1 MSILRRVANLF
12 RCTAVNREIE
22 REMTAHIEMRIEDN
36 IARGMSVRDA
46 RRDALVCFG
55 NPAAMRERTAGEDAA
70 VSLEGFWRDLRF
82 ALRQLRKAPGF
93 TAAALLTLALAIGA
107 NAAVFT
113 VVHAVLLKRLPFDE
127 PARVL
132 HVENGYA
139 VGLSLDTASKSYEA
153 SFNNAASSL
162 KTIDAAAMYSSSG
175 VSVDWGNGVSSRARA
190 TETSARLLD
199 VLGVNVQI
207 GRGFEAGEDIPGS
220 DHVVLIGDAIWR
232 GMFQA
237 DRDVLGRT
245 LKINGTAFTIAGV
258 LPRGVD
264 FPEKTELWTPTIF
277 DEQSS
282 LREGGAFFTQVIA
295 RMRRGVT
302 MDQVRAEFHA
312 RALHGRIARLTE
324 PQIPVLTPIS
334 MELTKLIRSSLLMLI
349 GAVSIVL
356 LIACANIAC
365 LMLVRAAGRRAEFA
379 VRAALGASQSRLI
392 RQQIVESILIGLGG
406 GVLGI
411 ECAQIALRLLYVFR
425 PAVLDSFARPAMDL
439 PVIAFTALLGV
450 ATGLVFGIAP
460 AWTAARENPSAALKT
475 GVWRSSSSIS
485 RLRKVLVAGEIA
497 LAFVLL
503 TGVGLL
509 VRTIANMSIVPLGF
523 ETQGR
528 LTFSVSLH
536 GTPYDVDGH
545 TTPAV
550 VAFYTRVLGDVSAL
564 PGVTAVAAVSNPPLD
579 TRADML
585 LGVSSDTA
593 NVKPTAAAPRF
604 VSSGYFSAMG
614 IPIAEG
620 RDFSP
625 QDTRTSGRVV
635 IITRDLAEKL
645 WPNEHAVGHKMRCLW
660 YCKETPTVVGVVA
673 QSRRYG
679 PRGGTFP
686 EYYMPYTQQD
696 WSFMTF
702 VVKAQGDPTRL
713 APALR
718 RVLARI
724 DPTQPAYDLRT
735 MQDRLNENESLVRFE
750 LFVLSGFGV
759 ISVALA
765 LIGLHGVASY
775 TVTQRTREIGLR
787 IALGAQRRKI
797 QWAVLRE
804 NGLLALAGGTVGML
818 ASLALTQLLSS
829 VLFGVHA
836 RDPLTLG
843 LIFVLFVAMALV
855 ASFLPAL
862 RAASVNPIEALRAE

>member
-1 MSILRRVANLF
+1 M
-12 RCTAVNREIE
+12 
-22 REMTAHIEMRIEDN
+22 
-36 IARGMSVRDA
+36 
-46 RRDALVCFG
+46 
-55 NPAAMRERTAGEDAA
+55 
-70 VSLEGFWRDLRF
+70 
-82 ALRQLRKAPGF
+82 
-93 TAAALLTLALAIGA
+93 
-107 NAAVFT
+107 
-113 VVHAVLLKRLPFDE
+113 
-127 PARVL
+127 
-132 HVENGYA
+132 
-139 VGLSLDTASKSYEA
+139 
-153 SFNNAASSL
+153 
-162 KTIDAAAMYSSSG
+162 
-175 VSVDWGNGVSSRARA
+175 
-190 TETSARLLD
+190 LD
-199 VLGVNVQI
+199 VLGVETQI

-220 DHVVLIGDAIWR
+220 DHVVLIGDTIWR
-232 GMFQA
+232 EIFQA
-237 DRDVLGRT
+237 DRHVLGRT
-245 LKINGTAFTIAGV
+245 MKINGTLFTIAGV

-302 MDQVRAEFHA
+302 MDQVRAEF
-312 RALHGRIARLTE
+312 RALALQGPKARLRE
-324 PQIPVLTPIS
+324 PEMPMLTPIS
-334 MELTKLIRSSLLMLI
+334 VELTKSIRSSLLMLT

-392 RQQIVESILIGLGG
+392 RQQVVESTLIGLGG
-406 GVLGI
+406 GALGI
-411 ECAQIALRLLYVFR
+411 GCAQMVLRLLYVFR
-425 PAVLDSFARPAMDL
+425 PAVLESFTRPAMNL
-439 PVIAFTALLGV
+439 PVITFTALLAV
-450 ATGLVFGIAP
+450 VTGLVFGIAP
-460 AWTAARENPSAALKT
+460 AWTAAREDPSAALKT
-475 GVWRSSSSIS
+475 GVWRSSASIS
-485 RLRKVLVAGEIA
+485 RMRKMLVAGEIA

-536 GTPYDVDGH
+536 GAPYAVDGH

-550 VAFYTRVLGDVSAL
+550 AAFYTRVLSDVGAL
-564 PGVTAVAAVSNPPLD
+564 PGVSAVAAVSNPPLD

-585 LGVSSDTA
+585 LQVSSDTA
-593 NVKPTAAAPRF
+593 TAKPTAAAPRF
-604 VSSGYFSAMG
+604 ASSGYFGVMG
-614 IPIAEG
+614 IPIVEG

-625 QDTRTSGRVV
+625 QDTGTSGRVV

-645 WPNEHAVGHKMRCLW
+645 WPDGHAVGHKMGCPW
-660 YCKETPTVVGVVA
+660 YCKEIPTVVGMVG

-679 PRGGTFP
+679 PRGGAFP

-696 WSFMTF
+696 WSYMTF
-702 VVKAQGDPTRL
+702 VVQAQGDPMRL

-718 RVLARI
+718 RAMAKI
-724 DPTQPAYDLRT
+724 DPTQPPYDLRT

-750 LFVLSGFGV
+750 LFVLSVFGV
-759 ISVALA
+759 ISMVLA

-797 QWAVLRE
+797 QWAILRE
-804 NGLLALAGGTVGML
+804 NGLLALSGGAVGL
-818 ASLALTQLLSS
+818 LVSLALTKFLSS

-855 ASFLPAL
+855 ASFLPAR
-862 RAASVNPIEALRAE
+862 RAASVNPIDALRAE